1 MAKMYYTEDAKKEM
15 ITGKKVSIIGY
26 GSQGHSHAQNLK
38 DSGIDVTIGLY
49 EGSKSKAKAE
59 AAGLKVMNTA
69 EAVKN
74 ADITMI
80 LVNDETQAQ
89 LYATDIAP
97 NLKKAQHL
105 HLHMALIFTMV
116 RLFLLLM

>member
-1 MAKMYYTEDAKKEM
+1 MAKMYYTEDAKQEM

-69 EAVKN
+69 E
-74 ADITMI
+74 
-80 LVNDETQAQ
+80 
-89 LYATDIAP
+89 
-97 NLKKAQHL
+97 
-105 HLHMALIFTMV
+105 
-116 RLFLLLM
+116 